1 MSKLSDKA
9 CRLVQ
14 SGWDWLTP
22 RWAGPKQAADF
33 LNKPLPRNVGWL
45 HTLGSLLLVYLLFQV
60 LTGVL
65 LGFYYSPSTESA
77 YQSVTYIR
85 EELFLGRF
93 LANLHRYGAAFI
105 IVTVF
110 LHLLRSYFL
119 GSYKKP
125 RELLWI
131 SGLMLGVL
139 LTLFAFTGQLLPYDQ
154 RGYWATV
161 VGIQIAS
168 SAPGAGDA
176 VNQLLTGGYGDIG
189 AATLSRFYIFHVSV
203 LPLVLFGLIG
213 LHLSILQK
221 TGSSGPADGSTSEPI
236 KTFFPSQA
244 VKDVLVAA
252 GGAMLLCVV
261 AALVT
266 SHDTGPANPAAGS
279 FTPRPEWYFLSHYEI
294 LKMLPGNMQVIG
306 TFVLP
311 NILLVVLMA
320 VPFLD
325 RGPER
330 HWKKRKF
337 WVVAGAL
344 VTLGVVGLTAQG
356 LLTAPDTHTQA
367 SSGDT
372 TLTPVEHGRQLFT
385 EKKCIQCHTIN
396 GEGKDKGPDLT
407 HAASRLRED
416 FLPGWIRNPRNLK
429 PDTDMPAFEGTEDEL
444 DAIVAYLL
452 TLE

>member
-1 MSKLSDKA
+1 MSGLGGKLGKLA
-9 CRLVQ
+9 Q
-14 SGWDWLTP
+14 AGWAWVTP
-22 RWAGPKQAADF
+22 RWAGPDQALTF

-65 LGFYYSPSTESA
+65 LGFYYSPSVDSA
-77 YQSVTYIR
+77 HQSYTYIR
-85 EELFLGRF
+85 EELLLGRF
-93 LANLHRYGAAFI
+93 LTNLHRYGAGFI

-110 LHLLRSYFL
+110 LHLLRSFFL

-131 SGLMLGVL
+131 TGLMLGVL

-161 VGIQIAS
+161 VGISIAS
-168 SAPGAGDA
+168 SAPGAGDL
-176 VNQLLTGGYGDIG
+176 VGQLLTGGYGDIG
-189 AATLSRFYIFHVSV
+189 PATLSRFYILHVTV

-221 TGSSGPADGSTSEPI
+221 TGSSGPSDGSTPEPI
-236 KTFFPSQA
+236 KTFYPSQA

-252 GGAMLLCVV
+252 AGALLLCAV
-261 AALVT
+261 AALVKT
-266 SHDTGPANPAAGS
+266 HDTGPANPAAGN
-279 FTPRPEWYFLSHYEI
+279 FVPRPEWYFLSHYEI
-294 LKMLPGNMQVIG
+294 LKMLPGSIQVVG

-311 NILLVVLMA
+311 NLLLAVLMTL
-320 VPFLD
+320 PFLD
-325 RGPER
+325 RGPDR

-344 VTLGVVGLTAQG
+344 IIVGIVGLTAQG
-356 LLTAPDTHTQA
+356 ILTAPKTHGQDSVEA
-367 SSGDT
+367 DG
-372 TLTPVEHGRQLFT
+372 LTPIEHGRLLFD
-385 EKKCIQCHTIN
+385 EKKCNQCHSIN
-396 GEGKDKGPDLT
+396 GVGGSKAPDLT
-407 HAASRLRED
+407 HVSTRLRED
-416 FLPGWIRNPRNLK
+416 FIPAWVRNPRNFK

-444 DAIVAYLL
+444 DALVTYLL